1 MLTPKVL
8 AEGVEHETLSRL
20 PDHDGGLRVSVRQI
34 GEEGFFCRSIEDTRR
49 WSIKKKGLF
58 R

>member
-8 AEGVEHETLSRL
+8 AEGVGHETLGRL
-20 PDHDGGLRVSVRQI
+20 SDHDGGLRVSVRQI
-34 GEEGFFCRSIEDTRR
+34 GEEGFFCRSIEGTRR
-49 WSIKKKGLF
+49 WSIKRKGLF